1 MAGPRLSGRTA
12 LITGGGSG
20 FGRAT
25 ARRFAEEG
33 ASKIVLADIRLDKAE
48 EVKAEVEALGV
59 TALAVQSDVGK
70 VEVCEKLVEDTLA
83 FVDGKLDVLV
93 SNAAAFHGPES
104 FLEFSD
110 DTWFSDLAINLTAS
124 YILGQRCARAMA
136 KTGGGSIL
144 YTTSIN
150 AQGAGAGIASYVAT
164 KSGIVG
170 LLQVMAVE
178 LAKYNI
184 RVNAVGPGPADT
196 PRSVQLVG
204 EETMEQFRKKFP
216 VVPLNRL
223 AAADDIANAF
233 IFLAS
238 DEASYITGQNL
249 MVCGG
254 ITAYVYN
261 VPEE

>member
-48 EVKAEVEALGV
+48 EVKTEVEALGAM
-59 TALAVQSDVGK
+59 ALAVQSDVGK
-70 VEVCEKLVEDTLA
+70 VDVCEQLVETSLA

-150 AQGAGAGIASYVAT
+150 AKGAGAGFASYVAT

-223 AAADDIANAF
+223 AAPDDVANAF
-233 IFLAS
+233 VFLAS

>member
-1 MAGPRLSGRTA
+1 MAGPRLSGRSA
-12 LITGGGSG
+12 VITGGGSG

-33 ASKIVLADIRLDKAE
+33 ATKLVLADIRKEKAE
-48 EVKAEVEALGV
+48 EVKAEVEALGAQ
-59 TALAVQSDVGK
+59 ALAVQCDVGD
-70 VEVCEKLVEDTLA
+70 VAACERLVEDTLA
-83 FVDGKLDVLV
+83 FADGKLDVLV
-93 SNAAAFHGPES
+93 SNAAPFHGPES
-104 FLEFSD
+104 FLEFRD
-110 DTWFSDLAINLTAS
+110 ETWFEDLAINLTAS
-124 YILGQRCARAMA
+124 YVLGQRCARAMA
-136 KTGGGSIL
+136 KTGGGAIL

-150 AQGAGAGIASYVAT
+150 AEGAGAGFASYCAT
-164 KSGIVG
+164 KAGIVG

-216 VVPLNRL
+216 IVPLNRL
-223 AAADDIANAF
+223 AAADDVANAF
-233 IFLAS
+233 VFLAS